1 MKKRKD
7 AFLVKDVDG
16 TFSVVMAIM
25 PRRYDATNYTFL
37 DIDCEPIDRYIAKK
51 RADGEKYNYMH
62 IMIAAV
68 VRTFAMRPRLNR
80 YTMNCRLYERYRVT
94 VSFTIKQALK
104 DDAEEITI
112 KHTFIGNETIQE
124 IRDTLENIIQS
135 NIASAGKINASQRK
149 ANSIGGMPVFGAK
162 LLVGTLRRLDRVNL
176 MPQAFEKISPFHTS
190 FFITNL
196 KSIKTETVVHH
207 CYDFGTTSIFI
218 AMGKEKMKAMV
229 DENHN
234 VVAKKILTL
243 GISADERICDGL
255 YFGKSF
261 HLAKRLLANPENLE
275 EEYRDEKI
283 EKELEKAGIEAK
295 KRAIK
300 QIKIDQKTAKK
311 ARKTAKKEEKT
322 AKKFNEDR
330 VSSAG

>member
-37 DIDCEPIDRYIAKK
+37 DIDCAPIDAYIAKK
-51 RADGEKYNYMH
+51 RLEGEKYNYMH

-68 VRTFAMRPRLNR
+68 VRTFAMRPKLNR

-112 KHTFIGNETIQE
+112 KHTFVGNETLSE
-124 IRDTLENIIQS
+124 IRDTLERII
-135 NIASAGKINASQRK
+135 NENLESAGAVNASQRK
-149 ANSIGGMPVFGAK
+149 ADSIGAMPVFAAK
-162 LLVGTLRRLDRVNL
+162 FLVGTLRHMDRRNI
-176 MPQAFEKISPFHTS
+176 MPKAFEKISPFHTS

-261 HLAKRLLANPENLE
+261 HLAKRLLVNPENLE
-275 EEYRDEKI
+275 EEYHDEKI
-283 EKELEKAGIEAK
+283 DAELEKERVLKEKKSKKQAK
-295 KRAIK
+295 NNE
-300 QIKIDQKTAKK
+300 KTSKK
-311 ARKTAKKEEKT
+311 ALKTAKKELKI
-322 AKKFNEDR
+322 AKKVAKSR
-330 VSSAG
+330 AKA